1 MMSDKSNNSSVDP
14 SAIQDAAVD
23 AASLNPSATEASL
36 GDVSLNIELQRLR
49 AEAEESRQVA
59 LRSQAELENFRK
71 RMRREM
77 DDERRYAEQKLL
89 TDLLSVVDNIT
100 RAIQAAEKTA
110 GAQSVIDGIRLV
122 QQQLDKVLVQHNC
135 VRIDAL
141 NKPLDPMIHQAIMQ
155 QPSDTVEAGHITLIA
170 QDGYQLFDRCVRPAQ
185 VIVSTGKP

>member
-1 MMSDKSNNSSVDP
+1 M
-14 SAIQDAAVD
+14 
-23 AASLNPSATEASL
+23 NPTATDASL
-36 GDVSLNIELQRLR
+36 GEVSLSMELHRLR

-110 GAQSVIDGIRLV
+110 GAQSVVDGIRLV

-135 VRIDAL
+135 LRIDAL

-155 QPSDTVEAGHITLIA
+155 QPSETVEAGHVTMIA